1 MTEQN
6 TNTHSEDKEDF
17 SLTELE
23 YQTCIGYLKDLIAE
37 NKINTLGFFKKDLTF
52 DDFYHLNKN
61 GLIETVPEIQY
72 ENSVVLF
79 RAGKGILLILYS
91 DNVEFFEN
99 LPHTDSKSKM
109 FAIRAYISIDGS
121 FSIDHDAIYLFDE
134 KNSLTLLTSQDL
146 PAEAMDYASKDASL
160 IHQTQFL
167 KLEKVFQG

>member
-6 TNTHSEDKEDF
+6 TNTHSEDKEDY

-52 DDFYHLNKN
+52 DDFYHINNNISL
-61 GLIETVPEIQY
+61 ETLPEMQY
-72 ENSVVLF
+72 VNSVVLF
-79 RAGKGILLILYS
+79 RAGKGILLFLYS

-99 LPHTDSKSKM
+99 LPHAEYKSKM
-109 FAIRAYISIDGS
+109 FAIRAYISLDGA
-121 FSIDHDAIYLFDE
+121 FSLDHDALYLFDE
-134 KNSLTLLTSQDL
+134 KNSLTLLTSQDF
-146 PAEAMDYASKDASL
+146 PTEAMDFAAKDASL